1 MFYSDNLKN
10 NNIKHCF
17 FSRKNGTSRGI
28 YESLNCGIGSKDKKE
43 TVQKNLELVAKAFN
57 IEKKQLMLMIKTH
70 RSKVQF
76 IDCKNNESLILIHK
90 DAARVGIGTVSASAK
105 LEISSSLSENIFLA
119 GNASGSITVNKEGI
133 IKISDFDGTPTITSG
148 GLYYSSSNF
157 FVGI

>member
-1 MFYSDNLKN
+1 MAKN
-10 NNIKHCF
+10 IRIVPA
-17 FSRKNGTSRGI
+17 SGSI
-28 YESLNCGIGSKDKKE
+28 YFTADGYDITGSIRLQ
-43 TVQKNLELVAKAFN
+43 TVGSTED
-57 IEKKQLMLMIKTH
+57 
-70 RSKVQF
+70 VQF
-76 IDCKNNESLILIHK
+76 IDGKNNESLILIHK

-133 IKISDFDGTPTITSG
+133 VKISDFDGTPTITSG

>member
-1 MFYSDNLKN
+1 MAKN
-10 NNIKHCF
+10 IRIVPA
-17 FSRKNGTSRGI
+17 SGSI
-28 YESLNCGIGSKDKKE
+28 YFTADGYDVTGSIRLQ
-43 TVQKNLELVAKAFN
+43 TVGSTED
-57 IEKKQLMLMIKTH
+57 
-70 RSKVQF
+70 VQF
-76 IDCKNNESLILIHK
+76 IDGKNNESLILIHK

-133 IKISDFDGTPTITSG
+133 VKISDFDGTPTITSG

>member
-1 MFYSDNLKN
+1 MAKN
-10 NNIKHCF
+10 IRIVPA
-17 FSRKNGTSRGI
+17 SGSI
-28 YESLNCGIGSKDKKE
+28 YFTADGYDVTGSIRLQ
-43 TVQKNLELVAKAFN
+43 TVGSTED
-57 IEKKQLMLMIKTH
+57 
-70 RSKVQF
+70 VQF
-76 IDCKNNESLILIHK
+76 IDGKNNESLILIHK

-105 LEISSSLSENIFLA
+105 LEISSSISENIFLA

>member
-1 MFYSDNLKN
+1 MAKN
-10 NNIKHCF
+10 IRIVPA
-17 FSRKNGTSRGI
+17 SGSI
-28 YESLNCGIGSKDKKE
+28 YFTADGYDVTGSIRLQ
-43 TVQKNLELVAKAFN
+43 TVGSTED
-57 IEKKQLMLMIKTH
+57 
-70 RSKVQF
+70 VQF
-76 IDCKNNESLILIHK
+76 IDGKNNESLILIHK

-105 LEISSSLSENIFLA
+105 LEISTSLSENIFLA

>member
-1 MFYSDNLKN
+1 MAKN
-10 NNIKHCF
+10 IRIVPA
-17 FSRKNGTSRGI
+17 SGSI
-28 YESLNCGIGSKDKKE
+28 YFTADGYDVTGSIRLQ
-43 TVQKNLELVAKAFN
+43 TVGSTED
-57 IEKKQLMLMIKTH
+57 
-70 RSKVQF
+70 VQF
-76 IDCKNNESLILIHK
+76 IDGKNNESLILIHK

-133 IKISDFDGTPTITSG
+133 IKISNFDGTPTITSG

>member
-1 MFYSDNLKN
+1 MAKN
-10 NNIKHCF
+10 IRIVPA
-17 FSRKNGTSRGI
+17 SGSI
-28 YESLNCGIGSKDKKE
+28 YFTADGYDVTGSIRLQ
-43 TVQKNLELVAKAFN
+43 TVGSTED
-57 IEKKQLMLMIKTH
+57 
-70 RSKVQF
+70 VQF
-76 IDCKNNESLILIHK
+76 IDGKNNESLILIHK
-90 DAARVGIGTVSASAK
+90 DAARVGIGIVSASAK

>member
-1 MFYSDNLKN
+1 MAKN
-10 NNIKHCF
+10 IRIVPASGSIF
-17 FSRKNGTSRGI
+17 FTADGFDVT
-28 YESLNCGIGSKDKKE
+28 GSIRLQ
-43 TVQKNLELVAKAFN
+43 TVGSTED
-57 IEKKQLMLMIKTH
+57 
-70 RSKVQF
+70 VQF
-76 IDCKNNESLILIHK
+76 IDGENNESLILIHK

>member
-1 MFYSDNLKN
+1 MAKN
-10 NNIKHCF
+10 IRIVPA
-17 FSRKNGTSRGI
+17 SGSI
-28 YESLNCGIGSKDKKE
+28 YFTADGYDVTGSIRLQ
-43 TVQKNLELVAKAFN
+43 TVGSTED
-57 IEKKQLMLMIKTH
+57 
-70 RSKVQF
+70 VQF
-76 IDCKNNESLILIHK
+76 IDGKNNESLILIHK

-157 FVGI
+157 FVITVMEIFIGCYQTYMPR

>member
-1 MFYSDNLKN
+1 MAKN
-10 NNIKHCF
+10 IRIVPA
-17 FSRKNGTSRGI
+17 SGSI
-28 YESLNCGIGSKDKKE
+28 YFTADGYDVTGSIRLQ
-43 TVQKNLELVAKAFN
+43 TVGSTED
-57 IEKKQLMLMIKTH
+57 
-70 RSKVQF
+70 VQF
-76 IDCKNNESLILIHK
+76 IDGKNNESLILIHK

-105 LEISSSLSENIFLA
+105 LDISSSLSENIFLA

>member
-1 MFYSDNLKN
+1 MAKN
-10 NNIKHCF
+10 IRIVPASGSIF
-17 FSRKNGTSRGI
+17 FTADGFDVT
-28 YESLNCGIGSKDKKE
+28 GSIRLQ
-43 TVQKNLELVAKAFN
+43 TVGSTEN
-57 IEKKQLMLMIKTH
+57 
-70 RSKVQF
+70 VQF
-76 IDCKNNESLILIHK
+76 IDGENNESLILIHK

-105 LEISSSLSENIFLA
+105 LEISSSLDENIFLA